1 MYQPPEEMLIRGTA
15 ALLAYM
21 QRLLQAKSL
30 HTREQVTI
38 SSPDFSPCN
47 FERFFLS
54 CRRGARHQT
63 YFLDR
68 LLVIGC
74 GLQQSAAEYT

>member
-30 HTREQVTI
+30 HTREQVAKFLLLI
-38 SSPDFSPCN
+38 SLLAVL
-47 FERFFLS
+47 RAFFCHAGGRNIKSVSVSWLACS
-54 CRRGARHQT
+54 
-63 YFLDR
+63 
-68 LLVIGC
+68 
-74 GLQQSAAEYT
+74 